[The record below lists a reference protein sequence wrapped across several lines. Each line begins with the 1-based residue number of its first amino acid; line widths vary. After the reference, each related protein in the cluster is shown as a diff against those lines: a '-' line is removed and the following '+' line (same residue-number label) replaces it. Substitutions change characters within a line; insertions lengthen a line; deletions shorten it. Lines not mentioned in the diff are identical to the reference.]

1 MKKIVILAG
10 GYSKEREVSLQT
22 AKSVYS
28 ELKKKKKYKLK
39 IIDPDGNLVKNL
51 RKYKPSVVLNLLH
64 GRYGEDGYIQTVLEN
79 EKINYTHSGVISSS
93 IAIDKVISKKY
104 LIKNVY

>member
-28 ELKKKKKYKLK
+28 ELKRKKNYK
-39 IIDPDGNLVKNL
+39 
-51 RKYKPSVVLNLLH
+51 
-64 GRYGEDGYIQTVLEN
+64 
-79 EKINYTHSGVISSS
+79 
-93 IAIDKVISKKY
+93 
-104 LIKNVY
+104 